1 VNKWGKFWRLSR
13 PERRLLLKAFI
24 ILPLISLGLRLLG
37 LQRLQ
42 TVLSR
47 LGSGKKEATNE
58 ETALAK
64 CQITARLVSIAS
76 RHGFYRATCL
86 PRSLALWW
94 LLKSQG
100 IECDMRF
107 GVRKNEGGLDAH
119 AWVEYLGRP
128 LDDSQEVHENF
139 SAFEKKIIS
148 SEMNKQ

>member
-1 VNKWGKFWRLSR
+1 MNKWGKFWRLSR

-37 LQRLQ
+37 LQKLQ
-42 TVLSR
+42 TLLSR
-47 LGSGKKEATNE
+47 LDSGKKEATNE
-58 ETALAK
+58 KAALA
-64 CQITARLVSIAS
+64 QSQNIARVLGIAS
-76 RHGFYRATCL
+76 RHGFYQATCL

-100 IECDMRF
+100 IECDIRI
-107 GVRKNEGGLDAH
+107 GVRKSDAGLDAH